1 MLLAAVIVLSAAL
14 PLLFVDYAEPDR
26 VRTLTKLLAK
36 TGSLAGTVL
45 LMWQFILGFRPF
57 SARLVPDLLWS
68 YRLHRLV
75 GIFGIFLIA
84 LHPVFITVYY
94 ARIGEENPWRL
105 DPGRS
110 FSWMVLL
117 GIIAFVIMAVVVLSS
132 SAMRDRL
139 RKKQWYSLHL
149 STYLVPIL
157 VFGHSLPIGM
167 TLQQTALR
175 YIWFAMA
182 AGFGLFVIMRI
193 AGAFGWRRGHYRVS
207 STRSLSPDVTEIM
220 LEYEKGRII
229 QPAMGQFV
237 YINPGRHFG
246 GSRPFTAMHFD
257 PDNNRLG
264 MAIKGL
270 GERSENIRDIVPG
283 EQVMVD
289 GPYGVFLDAVVRT
302 DRDIVMIAGGI
313 GITPFVRLAD
323 YLHRHERRRGWLFY
337 GHKTRVD
344 IPYKEELESLENV
357 TVIPVIS
364 DDPSYEGEKGYVT
377 LELIERYLHGALE
390 SYEFLLCGPPAM
402 IRKLETALKKEAG
415 VPAKQIHHELFQL

>member
-1 MLLAAVIVLSAAL
+1 MLVAGIVLSAVI
-14 PLLFVDYAEPDR
+14 PLFFVDYAEPDR
-26 VRTLTKLLAK
+26 VRTFTKLLAK

-84 LHPVFITVYY
+84 LHPIFITIYY
-94 ARIGEENPWRL
+94 ARIGMANPWHL
-105 DPGRS
+105 DPGS
-110 FSWMVLL
+110 FDSWIVVS
-117 GIIAFVIMAVVVLSS
+117 GIVAFAIMAGVVLSS
-132 SAMRDRL
+132 TVMRGWL
-139 RKKQWYSLHL
+139 RKKRWYGLHL
-149 STYLVPIL
+149 STYLVPLL

-182 AGFGLFVIMRI
+182 AGFGLFVIIRI

-220 LEYEKGRII
+220 LDYEKGRLI
-229 QPAMGQFV
+229 QPGMGQFV

-264 MAIKGL
+264 LAIKGQ
-270 GERSENIRDIVPG
+270 GERSENIRNIVPE

-289 GPYGVFLDAVVRT
+289 GPYGVFLDAAVQT
-302 DRDIVMIAGGI
+302 DRDMVMIAGGI

-323 YLHRHERRRGWLFY
+323 YLQRHERRRGWLFY
-337 GHKTRVD
+337 GHTTRVD
-344 IPYKEELESLENV
+344 IPYKEELESLDNV
-357 TVIPVIS
+357 TVVPVIS
-364 DDPSYEGEKGYVT
+364 DDHAYPGEKGYIT
-377 LELIERYLHGALE
+377 LELMERYLPGALD
-390 SYEFLLCGPPAM
+390 SYEFLLCGPPEM
-402 IRKLETALKKEAG
+402 IRTLEIALHDEGG
-415 VPAKQIHHELFQL
+415 VPAEQIHHELFQL